1 MNIKCNYKGNFPLPK
16 KQTEFSAGLDLF
28 NNNEFPVEIAPH
40 KSVIIDTGFFVEIP
54 DGYVGLLFARSSLGF
69 KLDCTLA
76 NSVGVIDSD
85 YRGEVKAKIINHSD
99 NTVTIQ
105 PNERVVQLVIVP
117 ILNCDFNYTDKLSDT
132 ERGEGGFGS
141 TGKI

>member
-1 MNIKCNYKGNFPLPK
+1 MDINFTYKGNFPLPK

-28 NNNEFPVEIAPH
+28 NNDEIPVEILPH
-40 KSVIIDTGFFVEIP
+40 KSAIINTGFFIEIP
-54 DGYVGLLFARSSLGF
+54 EGYVGLLFARSSLGF

-85 YRGEVKAKIINHSD
+85 YRGEVKAKIINHS
-99 NTVTIQ
+99 NFTVAIQ
-105 PNERVVQLVIVP
+105 PNERMAQLVIVP
-117 ILNCDFNYTDKLSDT
+117 ILNCNFNHVDKLSDT